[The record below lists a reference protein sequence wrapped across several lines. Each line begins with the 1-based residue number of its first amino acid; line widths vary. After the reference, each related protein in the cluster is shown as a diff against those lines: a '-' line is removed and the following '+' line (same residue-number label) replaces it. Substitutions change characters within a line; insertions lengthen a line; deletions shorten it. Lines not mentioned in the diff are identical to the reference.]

1 MLQVG
6 QQLMYTGS
14 LLVATWLLWIVP
26 VIALV
31 NAQKAVYGGTPRV
44 IRTLVGLLLFSVYAP
59 LVALSSL
66 VWRPQWK
73 GRRV

>member
-1 MLQVG
+1 
-6 QQLMYTGS
+6 
-14 LLVATWLLWIVP
+14 
-26 VIALV
+26 LV